1 MFRLILLLTFF
12 SVHFLEINSIN
23 AQSQNQSRIEEVKGN
38 IITSLSSTLKNSSHS
53 QPILI
58 LIGGYV
64 GSGKTTLSNSLRENY
79 GMTVFSLN
87 AIRQAMLD
95 EGIDIRK
102 NKQEERAILFDAYPK
117 LLGPCIT
124 NLQDIVIDANANR
137 QGIQEA
143 FKFLQMT
150 PGGDRYRVIKIHLK
164 ASEQELE
171 RRVQARI
178 QQVGM
183 HQGTKDDLDYELR
196 TPTKAIFP
204 DDYDLVID
212 TENTPLEEELF
223 IVHRFL
229 QPYFEN
235 R

>member
-1 MFRLILLLTFF
+1 MSKFVLFLVFF
-12 SVHFLEINSIN
+12 SFFGLGIHSIN
-23 AQSQNQSRIEEVKGN
+23 AQSQNTSRIEIVKEN
-38 IITSLSSTLKNSSHS
+38 IISSLSSSLKNSS
-53 QPILI
+53 QPQPLLI

-64 GSGKTTLSNSLRENY
+64 GSGKTTLSNGIKENY

-102 NKQEERAILFDAYPK
+102 NKQEERAILFDVYPK
-117 LLGPCIT
+117 LLGPCVA

-143 FKFLQMT
+143 LKFLQMN
-150 PGGDRYRVIKIHLK
+150 PGGNRYRVIKVHLK
-164 ASEQELE
+164 ASEKELE
-171 RRVQARI
+171 RRVLARD
-178 QQVGM
+178 QHEGL
-183 HQGTKDDLDYELR
+183 HQGTKDDLDYELN
-196 TPTKAIFP
+196 TPAKAIHP
-204 DDYDLVID
+204 EDYDLVID
-212 TENTPLEEELF
+212 TENTSFEDEML
-223 IVHRFL
+223 IMHDFL